1 MQFTESE
8 IQEILRENQILKQN
22 LNDSREELEATGRL
36 YDTMVVGTRNLLI
49 LIDEGSRSAVYVSP
63 NIEEVLGL
71 PRELVM
77 SDIREL
83 GPGSGDIPC
92 REMFDSGLSEQ
103 NGEENDSTILHSE
116 AECID
121 RRTGLSKAYH

>member
-8 IQEILRENQILKQN
+8 IQEILRENQILKQD

-49 LIDEGSRSAVYVSP
+49 LIDEGSRSPVYVSP
-63 NIEEVLGL
+63 NVEEVLGL

-83 GPGSGDIPC
+83 GPKSGDIPC
-92 REMFDSGLSEQ
+92 REMFDAERSEQ
-103 NGEENDSTILHSE
+103 SSERGED
-116 AECID
+116 
-121 RRTGLSKAYH
+121 